1 MAHLSDVISYLD
13 DLLEA
18 PDFPDYGPNGLQ
30 VPGPEEVTT
39 VATGVS
45 AHLDLFEQ
53 AAEAGAQLV
62 IAHHGLFW
70 DFHPRSLSPTMKE
83 RLRVLFDNDIALAG
97 YHLPLDAHPEVGNN
111 ALICAALGLERAE
124 PFGHHRGRSVG
135 FVGRSAE
142 GDPVRRAA
150 APLRRRS
157 FGQEPF
163 TWDSGPE
170 LVRSV
175 GIVSGAAASSFGE
188 AIALGLD
195 AFLTGEPAEHVMA
208 DALESGT
215 HFIAAGHYATET
227 FGVRRLGEL
236 VAEGSASSTTSSPR
250 RTRSESAIWAN
261 LACAD
266 RHNRYPQVH
275 ALQSDE
281 EEVSTWRST

>member
-1 MAHLSDVISYLD
+1 MAHLTEVIHYLD
-13 DLLEA
+13 ELLEV

-30 VPGPEEVTT
+30 VPGAEEVKM

-45 AHLDLFEQ
+45 AHRELFER

-70 DFHPRSLSPTMKE
+70 DFHPRSLSPAMKE
-83 RLRVLFDNDIALAG
+83 RLRVLFENDIALAG

-124 PFGHHRGRSVG
+124 PFGQHRGCSIG

-142 GDPVRRAA
+142 GIPFDE
-150 APLRRRS
+150 LRRRCVEV

-163 TWDSGPE
+163 TWDSGPDV
-170 LVRSV
+170 VRNV

-236 VAEGSASSTTSSPR
+236 VAERFGVEQRFIAAPNP
-250 RTRSESAIWAN
+250 I
-261 LACAD
+261 
-266 RHNRYPQVH
+266 
-275 ALQSDE
+275 
-281 EEVSTWRST
+281 

>member
-1 MAHLSDVISYLD
+1 MAQLNDVISFLD
-13 DLLEA
+13 TLLEA
-18 PDFPDYGPNGLQ
+18 ADFPDYGPNGLQ
-30 VPGPEEVTT
+30 VPGPEEVKI

-45 AHLDLFEQ
+45 AHLDLFER

-70 DFHPRSLSPTMKE
+70 DFHPRSLSPTLKR

-111 ALICAALGLERAE
+111 ALICAALGLERVE
-124 PFGHHRGRSVG
+124 PFGQHRGRSVG
-135 FVGRSAE
+135 FVGRSADGIGFDE
-142 GDPVRRAA
+142 
-150 APLRRRS
+150 LRRRCARV

-163 TWDSGPE
+163 TWDGGSD
-170 LVRSV
+170 VVHSV

-188 AIALGLD
+188 AIAMGLD

-208 DALESGT
+208 DAVESRT

-236 VAEGSASSTTSSPR
+236 VAERFGVEHRFIAVPNP
-250 RTRSESAIWAN
+250 I
-261 LACAD
+261 
-266 RHNRYPQVH
+266 
-275 ALQSDE
+275 
-281 EEVSTWRST
+281 

>member
-1 MAHLSDVISYLD
+1 MAHLTEVISHLD
-13 DLLEA
+13 ELLEA

-30 VPGPEEVTT
+30 VPGPEEVTI

-45 AHLDLFEQ
+45 AHRQMFEG

-83 RLRVLFDNDIALAG
+83 RLRVLFENDIALAS

-111 ALICAALGLERAE
+111 ALICAALGLEQAE
-124 PFGHHRGRSVG
+124 PFGRHRGRSIG

-142 GDPVRRAA
+142 GIRFDE
-150 APLRRRS
+150 LRHRCAEV

-175 GIVSGAAASSFGE
+175 GIVSGGAASSFGE

-236 VAEGSASSTTSSPR
+236 VAERFGVEHRFIAAPNP
-250 RTRSESAIWAN
+250 I
-261 LACAD
+261 
-266 RHNRYPQVH
+266 
-275 ALQSDE
+275 
-281 EEVSTWRST
+281 